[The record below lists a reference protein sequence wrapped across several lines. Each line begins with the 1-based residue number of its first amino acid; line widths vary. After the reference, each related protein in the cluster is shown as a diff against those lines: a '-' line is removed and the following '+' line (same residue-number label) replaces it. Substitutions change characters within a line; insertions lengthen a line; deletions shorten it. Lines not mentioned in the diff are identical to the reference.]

1 VPRGFYAEL
10 LTRIA
15 QQHNYHFSISKIAA
29 WLGWPRREGRERMA
43 GKRRKSSTLGERVR
57 LLRSQR
63 GMTLTRLSALCGI
76 SVSTLSKLENGQTGL
91 NLDNV
96 IRLAGGFSM
105 PVSILLNEGSAASGA
120 WSISRS
126 GGAYNHKLT
135 ELDFEVLHNDLPAQ
149 RNIFWKVRVKCRT
162 LAKFGPYHSH
172 PGEEF
177 FYVLEGKVQFLI
189 RDQQPKQLGPGDS
202 IQFDSALDHA
212 YLSVGRNDALILMS
226 NTITHAKL
234 PGYIDW
240 SSLEKPEPSA
250 PLRTQA
256 AAKTGHATRQR
267 RAPKQATRRHKGK

>member
-1 VPRGFYAEL
+1 
-10 LTRIA
+10 
-15 QQHNYHFSISKIAA
+15 
-29 WLGWPRREGRERMA
+29 MA
-43 GKRRKSSTLGERVR
+43 GKRQKSSTLGERVR
-57 LLRSQR
+57 LLRIQR

-105 PVSILLNEGSAASGA
+105 PVSILLNEGSVASGA

-162 LAKFGPYHSH
+162 LAEFGPYHSH

-177 FYVLEGKVQFLI
+177 FYVLKGNVRFLM
-189 RDQQPKQLGPGDS
+189 RNHEPKKLGPGDS

-212 YLSVGRNDALILMS
+212 YLSVGRDDALILMS

-240 SSLEKPEPSA
+240 SSLEAPQTSA
-250 PLRTQA
+250 PPRA
-256 AAKTGHATRQR
+256 RAVAKTRHAVRQKPASKR
-267 RAPKQATRRHKGK
+267 SVCPHKGK

>member
-1 VPRGFYAEL
+1 
-10 LTRIA
+10 
-15 QQHNYHFSISKIAA
+15 
-29 WLGWPRREGRERMA
+29 MA

-57 LLRSQR
+57 QLRNQR
-63 GMTLTRLSALCGI
+63 GMTLARLSELCGI

-96 IRLAGGFSM
+96 IRLAGGFAM

-120 WSISRS
+120 YSISRN
-126 GGAYNHKLT
+126 GGAYNHKLP

-162 LAKFGPYHSH
+162 LTEFGPYHSH

-177 FYVLEGKVQFLI
+177 FYVLDGEVEFLI
-189 RDQQPKQLGPGDS
+189 RGQEPKRLGGGDS
-202 IQFDSALDHA
+202 IQFDSSLDHA
-212 YLSVGRNDALILMS
+212 YLSVGRQDALILMS

-240 SSLEKPEPSA
+240 SNLEPPSEPA
-250 PLRTQA
+250 TPLRARA
-256 AAKTGHATRQR
+256 AVKTGHVRRQ
-267 RAPKQATRRHKGK
+267 KQATTASPHRRKGMPKGMPS

>member
-1 VPRGFYAEL
+1 MAE
-10 LTRIA
+10 
-15 QQHNYHFSISKIAA
+15 
-29 WLGWPRREGRERMA
+29 
-43 GKRRKSSTLGERVR
+43 KRQKSTTLGERVR
-57 LLRSQR
+57 LLRNQH

-105 PVSILLNEGSAASGA
+105 PVSILLNEGSVASGA

-126 GGAYNHKLT
+126 GGAYNHTLT

-162 LAKFGPYHSH
+162 LAEFGPYHSH

-177 FYVLEGKVQFLI
+177 FYVLKGKVRFLI
-189 RDQQPKQLGPGDS
+189 RNQEPKQLGPGDS

-212 YLSVGRNDALILMS
+212 YLSVGHDDALILMS
-226 NTITHAKL
+226 NTITHTKL

-240 SSLEKPEPSA
+240 SRVETRKLPPRA
-250 PLRTQA
+250 RA
-256 AAKTGHATRQR
+256 VAKKMPATASRKR
-267 RAPKQATRRHKGK
+267 ISNRASHRHKGK